1 MEKLLVLCSD
11 EVSGRE
17 NEIIES
23 NLVKVKLENKGATR
37 EV

>member
-17 NEIIES
+17 NEIRKQFGES
-23 NLVKVKLENKGATR
+23 EAG
-37 EV
+37 E